1 MNKGATPIFRGVCI
15 SATLYAV
22 LFLGHI
28 IAAVQEFDTVFQ
40 TIAVLI
46 SLMTF
51 LIGPSIVLFG
61 HITEFQQKIRANLL
75 GFPISIALAIGLSWA
90 YEDQSFDI
98 VRSLA
103 FVFVAVGV
111 HFQHR
116 QLIFQK
122 HAEKMG

>member
-1 MNKGATPIFRGVCI
+1 MNKGATPVFRGICI

-28 IAAVQEFDTVFQ
+28 IAAAQQYDAVFQ
-40 TIAVLI
+40 AIAVTLSI
-46 SLMTF
+46 MTF
-51 LIGPSIVLFG
+51 LIGPCIVLFG
-61 HITEFQQKIRANLL
+61 QITEFPEKIRANTF

-90 YEDQSFDI
+90 YEGQSFDI